1 MAFLNYKTLCRLYT
15 LSQIEA
21 KIIFYTEALEGAT
34 VESYDKDTTQGRQK
48 VTSAPIEKIES
59 LLAVWLKAKECITG
73 AGTGGG
79 QIVSGNFRTGNRGA
93 IV

>member
-1 MAFLNYKTLCRLYT
+1 MAPLNYKTICRLYS

-21 KIIFYTEALEGAT
+21 KITFFENQLEAAT

-48 VTSAPIEKIES
+48 VVSAALKDIEE

-79 QIVSGNFRTGNRGA
+79 QIVSGNFRTGNRGG
-93 IV
+93 II

>member
-1 MAFLNYKTLCRLYT
+1 MASLNYKTLCRLYS
-15 LSQIEA
+15 LEQIET
-21 KIIFYTEALEGAT
+21 KITFYEEQLDAAT

-48 VTSAPIEKIES
+48 VVSAALKDIEE

-93 IV
+93 II

>member
-1 MAFLNYKTLCRLYT
+1 MASLNYKTLCRLYT
-15 LSQIEA
+15 LTQIDA
-21 KIIFYTEALEGAT
+21 KITFYEEQLDAAT

-48 VTSAPIEKIES
+48 VVSAQIDKIES

-79 QIVSGNFRTGNRGA
+79 QIVSGNFKTGNRGA
-93 IV
+93 II